1 MHTTIDNPTPTEAA
15 EQVPGAI
22 ARTGSASPSESFT
35 PPVIVCREPAAQKSL
50 KPRRSIE
57 VGAYITPAV
66 AGFLTMTALGAVIV
80 GAAGWADVGPF
91 LIIAAA
97 LFVFFAG
104 LFARIQ
110 LGGGKWLPLVGAALL
125 PVVAICAAAA
135 PHLDEGVGDRS
146 YHPTSFEDVEASYA
160 FGIGNLE
167 VDLRDIEFPPGE
179 HVIKI
184 EHGIG
189 AARVQLPADVSYSVS
204 GEVGVGKLDLLGQAD
219 DGFNTM
225 LDAESGPGGDTASAA
240 TIVLDFDTSIG
251 YGAVE
256 ND

>member
-1 MHTTIDNPTPTEAA
+1 MHTTLDNPTLTETA
-15 EQVPGAI
+15 EQDAGAI

-50 KPRRSIE
+50 KPQRSIE
-57 VGAYITPAV
+57 VGPYITPAI
-66 AGFLTMTALGAVIV
+66 AAFLTMTALGAVIV
-80 GAAGWADVGPF
+80 GAAGWADVSPF
-91 LIIAAA
+91 PIIAAA

-110 LGGGKWLPLVGAALL
+110 FGGGKWLPLVGVVLL
-125 PVVAICAAAA
+125 PVLAIFATAA
-135 PHLDEGVGDRS
+135 PHLDDGVGDRS
-146 YHPTSFEDVEASYA
+146 YHPTSFEDVEASYE

-167 VDLRDIEFPPGE
+167 VDLRDIDFPPGE
-179 HVIKI
+179 HVINI
-184 EHGIG
+184 QHGIG

-219 DGFNTM
+219 DGFNTT
-225 LDAESGPGGDTASAA
+225 LDAESGPGSDT

-251 YGAVE
+251 YGSVE